1 MNKAAAIPA
10 QPKFAAIA
18 CGGTGGHLFPGLAV
32 GRELQRRGCA
42 VTLLVSCKEID
53 RLAAAAAGEMEVV
66 RLPGVGLVRGNAAGF
81 LWRFWQS
88 FRLSS
93 RYFKRRPPQWVLAMG
108 GFTAAPPILA
118 GKRLGA
124 RTFLHESN
132 SIPGRANRWL
142 ARGVDG
148 AFVYFAAA
156 KDRLRARRIEVTGMP
171 VREEFLRPGPAG
183 AARAA
188 LGLKADAPVL
198 LVMGGSQGA
207 RQINE
212 LLAGS
217 LPRLREAAPQLQFV
231 HLTGPDDLEKVR
243 AAYAA
248 RQCPALVRAFLGEM
262 APVLA
267 AADLAV
273 SRAGASSLAE
283 FAACQLPAVLIPYP
297 KAADRHQLHNA
308 LAFARSGAARAL
320 TQETVSPELLTQ
332 EILALLGDPAR
343 RTAMRE
349 ALRAWHSPEAAAA
362 IAERMLHWSEVGQC
376 EVRPSPG
383 AALFKDSAAPGFGG
397 GGGNPEVAAPGDGRT
412 PESLVSGSNEPKLGV
427 LNV

>member
-1 MNKAAAIPA
+1 MNKSAASAA
-10 QPKFAAIA
+10 VPKVAAIA

-32 GRELQRRGCA
+32 GRELQQRGCA
-42 VTLLVSCKEID
+42 VTLLVSSKEID
-53 RLAAAAAGEMEVV
+53 RQAAAAAGEMEVLC
-66 RLPGVGLVRGNAAGF
+66 LPAVGLGRGNAPGF

-88 FRLSS
+88 YRVSS
-93 RYFKRRPPQWVLAMG
+93 SHFKKRPPGLVLAMG

-118 GKRLGA
+118 GKRPGA
-124 RTFLHESN
+124 LTFLHESN

-142 ARGVDG
+142 ARAVDG

-156 KDRLRARRIEVTGMP
+156 AGRLRARRIEVTGMP
-171 VREEFLRPGPAG
+171 VREEFLRPPPPA

-212 LLAGS
+212 LIAAI
-217 LPRLREAAPQLQFV
+217 LPRLLEAVPPLQFV
-231 HLTGPDDLEKVR
+231 HLTGAADLEKVQ

-248 RQCPALVRAFLGEM
+248 RRCPAVVKAFLAGM
-262 APVLA
+262 APALA
-267 AADLAV
+267 AADVAV

-283 FAACQLPAVLIPYP
+283 FAACRLPAILIPYP
-297 KAADRHQLHNA
+297 SAADHHQYYNA
-308 LAFARSGAARAL
+308 LAFVRGGAARAL
-320 TQETVSPELLTQ
+320 PPGRLSPELLTQ
-332 EILALLGDPAR
+332 EILTLLRDPAR

-349 ALRAWHSPEAAAA
+349 ALRSWHVPGAAAA
-362 IAERMLHWSEVGQC
+362 IAERMLHWNAVPGLLP
-376 EVRPSPG
+376 RPV
-383 AALFKDSAAPGFGG
+383 
-397 GGGNPEVAAPGDGRT
+397 VAGP
-412 PESLVSGSNEPKLGV
+412 NEPKLGV